1 MVPEPAETLS
11 PTASMTERHR
21 QDGDRESQLQRRIVS
36 TCKVPEKAHA
46 STAEEFASA
55 RTEMSGVSDTAR
67 GRGKVLGSEAA
78 SEVGTSSSAIAAVPA
93 SRAKRRREKSWTGA
107 SLEQEQLMGAL
118 LADVAKR
125 TVEERMKNPNMPERE
140 RFRWRWSKEPFVIAE
155 LEPMTWIGKRDRDE
169 EPGPAQER
177 ERVPK
182 RRKEDTRVAKLK
194 WVGNALCLISGST
207 IVVLGRGI

>member
-36 TCKVPEKAHA
+36 TCKVLENAH
-46 STAEEFASA
+46 STAEALASA
-55 RTEMSGVSDTAR
+55 RMEMSSVSDTAR
-67 GRGKVLGSEAA
+67 GRSKVLGSEAA
-78 SEVGTSSSAIAAVPA
+78 SGVGTSASAIAAVPA
-93 SRAKRRREKSWTGA
+93 SGAKRRREGSWTGA
-107 SLEQEQLMGAL
+107 SLEKEQLMGAL

-125 TVEERMKNPNMPERE
+125 TVEERMKNPNMPRRE
-140 RFRWRWSKEPFVIAE
+140 RFRWLWSQEPVVIAE